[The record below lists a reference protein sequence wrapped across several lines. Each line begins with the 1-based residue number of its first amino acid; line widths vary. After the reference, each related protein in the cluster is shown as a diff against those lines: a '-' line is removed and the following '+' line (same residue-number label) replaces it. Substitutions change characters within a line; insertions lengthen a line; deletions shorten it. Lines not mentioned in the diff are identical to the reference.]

1 MGRDSSSAST
11 VGDHSDFI
19 NLVDVSTNTTAKH
32 FWISFRSWSSD
43 ADVATNYS
51 ISWISPFWEEVVEA
65 FIPTLVITLLA
76 GFFLNWILGQI
87 LLAFAVFMVNPSE
100 GLLLTAHVYRDIF
113 TPDVRPI
120 GRCLEPIVVF
130 VLHILP
136 NRLVEVNTFFLRW
149 QYVLK
154 EAELLRHYESLPGS
168 C

>member
-1 MGRDSSSAST
+1 MSVPILQQST
-11 VGDHSDFI
+11 FG
-19 NLVDVSTNTTAKH
+19 
-32 FWISFRSWSSD
+32 FRSVHGPVMLMWLQI
-43 ADVATNYS
+43 TRF
-51 ISWISPFWEEVVEA
+51 SWISPFWEEVVEA

-100 GLLLTAHVYRDIF
+100 GLLLTAHVYRNIF

-154 EAELLRHYESLPGS
+154 GG
-168 C
+168 